1 MHLTKSFF
9 SLIKITLS
17 FGILPFLQKITY
29 NKVVP
34 KLQYY
39 IITYSILRFHLI
51 NFKPYSKGVENE
63 KAVFIR
69 SMLDTS
75 KLLDTCFKCFQN
87 KQMIDH
93 FTFILLVW
101 ILVTYIFQRIVHFL
115 EVFKFISIY
124 LSTL

>member
-87 KQMIDH
+87 KQMIDPGSVSA
-93 FTFILLVW
+93 LL
-101 ILVTYIFQRIVHFL
+101 LFDAADDL
-115 EVFKFISIY
+115 NDEA
-124 LSTL
+124 LSPRGLLDEPI